1 MRDDAPSETAVRIA
15 INMAA
20 TAGDRELR
28 RTLAAPEERF
38 SEAFVAE
45 HSLKARQQLALWR
58 SDKGRPILQ
67 SLADGMEPGGPLFI
81 VLRKRWIEDRVR
93 EGLAGAR
100 QCVILGAGYDT
111 LALRLH
117 DEFKEATFL
126 ELDHPATQAVKR
138 RALERLGG
146 VPPRLTL
153 VPLDLGRSSLRESLA
168 AQAALDPKAPS
179 IFVAEGLLMY
189 FREAEV
195 DTVVASVARRKD
207 TLFVFSFVDRREL
220 LRKGSPAYKA
230 AVMLKLSGEPILSSL
245 DPESLEG
252 YLSERGLTLVG
263 LADHEAL
270 RKTYLEPLGIDRA
283 VGTGEWLAV
292 ARSA

>member
-1 MRDDAPSETAVRIA
+1 MRDDAPSETAVLIA
-15 INMAA
+15 INVAA
-20 TAGDRELR
+20 TAGNPELR
-28 RTLAAPEERF
+28 RTLAEPEERF

-58 SDKGRPILQ
+58 SEKGRPILE
-67 SLADGMEPGGPLFI
+67 SLAEGMEPGGVLFI
-81 VLRKRWIEDRVR
+81 ILRKRWIEDRVR

-111 LALRLH
+111 LAVRLH
-117 DEFKEATFL
+117 DQFTQATFF
-126 ELDHPATQAVKR
+126 EVDHPATQAVKR

-146 VPPRLTL
+146 IPQRLSL
-153 VPLDLGRSSLRESLA
+153 VPLDLGRASLEETLA
-168 AQAALDPKAPS
+168 AHAHDAETPS
-179 IFVAEGLLMY
+179 IFVAEGLLM
-189 FREAEV
+189 FLSDAQV
-195 DTVVASVARRKD
+195 DGLAATVARHRD
-207 TLFVFSFVDRREL
+207 SLFVFSFTDRREL
-220 LRKGSPAYKA
+220 LRKGSPAYKTA
-230 AVMLKLSGEPILSSL
+230 QMLRLSSEPILSSF
-245 DPESLEG
+245 DPEGLEA
-252 YLSERGLTLVG
+252 YLRERGLTLVG